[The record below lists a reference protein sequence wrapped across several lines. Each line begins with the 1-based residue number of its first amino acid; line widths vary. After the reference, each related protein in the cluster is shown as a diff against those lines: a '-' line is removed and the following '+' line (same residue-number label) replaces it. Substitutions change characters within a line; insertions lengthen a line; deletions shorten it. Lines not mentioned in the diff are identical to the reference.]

1 MAGIGMMLGGAV
13 INGIAFT
20 GAGELFRMFDKN
32 GYAEEMKRHN
42 LAQEQLNKATVEWD
56 QQRKQTIDYVN
67 LQLQKEHQSAI
78 DFQHVDNALS
88 YYNELHPLNK
98 VSIKNRPVLSE
109 YYQPSEKMKNYEY
122 LWIIVG
128 MTSLGVLIYFFVK

>member
-1 MAGIGMMLGGAV
+1 MMLGGAV

>member
-1 MAGIGMMLGGAV
+1 MAGVAMMVGGAI

-32 GYAEEMKRHN
+32 GYAEEMKRYN
-42 LAQEQLNKATVEWD
+42 LAQEQLQKDTAEWE
-56 QQRKQTIDYVN
+56 QHRKQTIDYVN
-67 LQLQKEHQSAI
+67 LQLQKEHQATI
-78 DFQHVDNALS
+78 DFQSVDNALS

-98 VSIKNRPVLSE
+98 VSVRNRPILNE

-122 LWIIVG
+122 LCIIVG
-128 MTSLGVLIYFFVK
+128 MSGLGAVIYYFRH